1 MTGFCANCG
10 SQLAEIKKFCKYCGA
25 KIEIE
30 QETAQTNQ
38 GPPDYWPPAP
48 AAPQPPPAPQQQ
60 PAYAAPAPVYAYAY
74 SDKQKVLWEAPQAL
88 NNLGQPWEV
97 GVEGDSIV
105 ARWKWM
111 DATFFSP
118 HEINEQTKAFTYTV
132 TLNNNGKYTETDR
145 SDNKSAGV
153 KAGGGKVGFGS
164 SSSTFIGNSSQK
176 SIQFGV
182 GQNNRTGE
190 TGLIGF
196 KFDTA
201 AVKTPIRDYLTAC
214 GWKKAG
220 LFG

>member
-1 MTGFCANCG
+1 MTRFCANCG
-10 SQLAEIKKFCKYCGA
+10 SQLTEIKKFCKYCGA

-30 QETAQTNQ
+30 
-38 GPPDYWPPAP
+38 
-48 AAPQPPPAPQQQ
+48 PPPAVPAVPVVFPPQQPPGQ
-60 PAYAAPAPVYAYAY
+60 QPPAYAPAPAYAY

-88 NNLGQPWEV
+88 NNPGQPWEAA
-97 GVEGDSIV
+97 VEGDSIV

-111 DATFFSP
+111 DATFFAP
-118 HEINEQTKAFTYTV
+118 HEINEQTKAFTFTV
-132 TLNNNGKYTETDR
+132 TLNNNGKYTETDK
-145 SDNKSAGV
+145 SDSKSAGV

-176 SIQFGV
+176 SIQFGI
-182 GQNNRTGE
+182 GQNNQTGE

-201 AVKTPIRDYLTAC
+201 AVKTPIREYLAAC